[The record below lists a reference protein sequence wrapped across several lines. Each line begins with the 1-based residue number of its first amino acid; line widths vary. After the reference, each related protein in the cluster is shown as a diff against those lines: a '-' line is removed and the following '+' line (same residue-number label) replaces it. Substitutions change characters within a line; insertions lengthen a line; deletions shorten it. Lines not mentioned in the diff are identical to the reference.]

1 MHASDPDLV
10 ALIRDLGL
18 RLDALT
24 AEVSGLRQAVSAKPA
39 PSAKPAVAPPKGPVP
54 LRLALI
60 GGGLHGAKSLKSL
73 LAEPDCR
80 IAYICDVDAK
90 KGAARVAEVKAAT
103 GQAPKLTTDFRDAL
117 ADPALD
123 GVVICTPHHWHAL
136 AAVLALQAGKHV
148 YVEKPATH
156 VFAEGPVL
164 REVARKSGKVIMPGT
179 QLRSN
184 TSLMAAGEYMRA
196 GKLGPVSVVHC
207 IIHKDRPPLPMA
219 TDIKVPAE
227 VNYDLW
233 LGPRPDRP
241 LTRSKFHY
249 HWHWFWDFGNGALG
263 NNGIHRIDAARL
275 ALDLQGRGDFTLS
288 VGGRFGTPDVSETP
302 NTQLCLY
309 RFGDTWI
316 LQDVLGVQPKAYR
329 GMENAVVFHG
339 SEGVIV
345 YKSGVATLCAP
356 DFTPIR
362 VFEGKQQSHYA
373 AFLKAIR
380 SNQSEQSYAAL
391 DQAIMSSDL
400 CHFGNISHRTGAAA
414 DDAMILATFEALQVP
429 DFVIERFHAMR
440 ENIRAAG
447 DGEAMLTLGQKLE
460 LQDGPMP
467 LRHAPAAAIALLQT
481 EERPPFALPMP
492 NL

>member
-1 MHASDPDLV
+1 MNSSDPDLV

-18 RLDALT
+18 RLDMLT
-24 AEVSGLRQAVSAKPA
+24 KEVSTLRQALLPKP
-39 PSAKPAVAPPKGPVP
+39 VATLPKGPAP

-60 GGGLHGAKSLKSL
+60 GGGMHGAKSLKAL
-73 LAEPDCR
+73 LEQKDCE

-90 KGAARVAEVKAAT
+90 KGAARVAEVKAKT
-103 GQAPKLTTDFRDAL
+103 GKAPKRTTDFRDAL

-123 GVVICTPHHWHAL
+123 AVVICTPHHWHAL

-148 YVEKPATH
+148 YVEKPVTH
-156 VFAEGPVL
+156 VFAEGPLL
-164 REVARKSGKVIMPGT
+164 RTAARKSGKVIMPGT

-196 GKLGPVSVVHC
+196 GSLGPISVVHC
-207 IIHKDRPPLPMA
+207 IIHKDRPPLPMSD
-219 TDIKVPAE
+219 DIKVPEE

-288 VGGRFGTPDVSETP
+288 VGGRFGTPDVTETP

-309 RFGDTWI
+309 RFGKTWVV
-316 LQDVLGVQPKAYR
+316 QDVLGVKPKAYR
-329 GMENAVVFHG
+329 DMENAVVFHG

-362 VFEGKQQSHYA
+362 VFEGKQESHYG

-380 SNQSEQSYAAL
+380 NNQQEQSYAAL
-391 DQAIMSSDL
+391 DEAILSSDL
-400 CHFGNISHRTGAAA
+400 CHFGNISHRTGRPA
-414 DDAMILATFEALQVP
+414 DDATILATLEALQVP

-447 DGEAMLTLGQKLE
+447 DGESLLTLGHKLD
-460 LQDGPMP
+460 LQEGPMP
-467 LRHAPAAAIALLQT
+467 LRDAPTAAIALLET
-481 EERPPFALPMP
+481 EERPPFALPVSAA
-492 NL
+492 